1 MRGRPPHPALSTAEW
16 LSRSEAR
23 PRATLYAVSKPL
35 NSLDGEELVQ
45 ASISQITVKVQY
57 FLSAQP
63 VPPLCVGRGRACPAP
78 HAPGLSPSKS
88 GGGPPPPRQPPGS
101 SPTNSGGASPS
112 PTPPPKKCT
121 MFRACIIRY
130 SFIIIHYFALARVS
144 PMTFSAPA
152 MRRQAAHSAIVA
164 PLVTTSST
172 RTTCFPVRSI
182 PSRAV

>member
-1 MRGRPPHPALSTAEW
+1 MRGRPPHPALCTAVW
-16 LSRSEAR
+16 LSLSEAR

-35 NSLDGEELVQ
+35 NFLDGEELVQ

-63 VPPLCVGRGRACPAP
+63 VPPLCVGRGRACPA
-78 HAPGLSPSKS
+78 
-88 GGGPPPPRQPPGS
+88 RQPPGI
-101 SPTNSGGASPS
+101 SPRNSGGASPS

-130 SFIIIHYFALARVS
+130 SFIIIHYFALATVS

-152 MRRQAAHSAIVA
+152 MRRQAAHSARVA

-182 PSRAV
+182 PSRAA